1 LVNLKFEDLGKVELL
16 NGMNHQQ
23 KEAVEAIEGPLL
35 VMAGAG
41 SGKTRV
47 LTHRIAYLIK
57 EKQVKPWNI
66 LAITFTNKAAYEMKE
81 RVINLLGDVGGDV
94 WISTFHSMCMR
105 ILRSEAD
112 KIGYSRSFTI
122 IDSSEQKTLVNRLLR
137 DLDLNLRQ
145 FVAAK
150 VLGTLNQAKN
160 KLLTPE
166 KYKKEIQSKN
176 INVRYY
182 EENVA
187 KLYKRYQR
195 ELKNNQIMD
204 FDDLIMNTVRLFK
217 ENPDILKRYQAKF
230 RYIHIDEYQDT
241 NHAQYLLVNLLA
253 ERFRNLCVVGDADQ
267 SIYGW
272 RGADM
277 QNILDFEKDYP
288 DAKVVMLTQNYRSTK
303 QILAAANSVIKNN
316 QNRYKKNL
324 WTENIDG
331 EIITHYHAK
340 SGEDE
345 ADYVAQEIKRQM
357 QENNRSYSDFA
368 ILYRTNAMSR
378 LVEEHFLKENIP
390 HKIVG
395 GHKFYERKEIKDIIA
410 YLNLIANPF
419 DNISFLRIVN
429 EPTRGVGEVTLQN
442 LIYFAE
448 FYGLSLLEA
457 AKDNV
462 IVNIYDKN
470 VKPSNDKKEKLSS
483 VKELER
489 FSDKQSLFFY
499 DLREIKFSKMS
510 KKAAKNLV
518 DFAKSIERF
527 GELINDTEILITDL
541 VKEILDQTGYRK
553 VLHDKGTLEAE
564 NRLEN
569 LEEFLNVT
577 KRFDKEFA
585 KKEHIK
591 EEQQARLSAF
601 LSDVSLVSDTDNVD
615 DKKNKA
621 QVTLMTLHAAKGL
634 EFPVVFLIGME
645 QGVFPRVTVMRDDD
659 KMEEERRL
667 AYVGITRARA
677 KLYLTNAHKRML
689 HGEYSFNKISPFIK
703 EIDSKF
709 LDCIE
714 AVQKRLNK
722 DNDDSMFYNFDK
734 FSLKED
740 LRNVENY
747 FFNSKSTVSS
757 KVLNK
762 NEEGS
767 AKAWKA
773 GDKLKH
779 KLWGVGVV
787 GSVSSNGKDLKVIF
801 PDKGVKQISAA
812 YAPIKKC

>member
-1 LVNLKFEDLGKVELL
+1 MELL
-16 NGMNHQQ
+16 NEMNHKQ
-23 KEAVEAIEGPLL
+23 KEAVKALEGPLL

-81 RVINLLGDVGGDV
+81 RVVNLLGDVEGDV

-122 IDSSEQKTLVNRLLR
+122 IDSSEQKTLINRLLR
-137 DLDLNLRQ
+137 ELDLNLRQ

-150 VLGTLNQAKN
+150 VLRTINQVKN

-166 KYKKEIQSKN
+166 KYKKEIKSKN
-176 INVRYY
+176 INARYY
-182 EENVA
+182 EENIA

-195 ELKNNQIMD
+195 ELRNNQIMD
-204 FDDLIMNTVRLFK
+204 FDDLIMNTVHLFK
-217 ENPDILKRYQAKF
+217 ENPDVLKRYQTKF

-277 QNILDFEKDYP
+277 QNILDFKKDYP

-316 QNRYKKNL
+316 QNRYKKDL

-368 ILYRTNAMSR
+368 VLYRTNAMSR

-429 EPTRGVGEVTLQN
+429 EPIRGIGEVTLQN

-448 FYGLSLLEA
+448 FYDLSLLEA

-462 IVNIYDKN
+462 IINIYDKN
-470 VKPSNDKKEKLSS
+470 VKPSSDKEEKLSS
-483 VKELER
+483 VKELKK
-489 FSDKQSLFFY
+489 FSEKYGLFFY
-499 DLREIKFSKMS
+499 DLRGKIQFSKMS
-510 KKAAKNLV
+510 KKAARNLV
-518 DFAKSIERF
+518 NFAKSIERF
-527 GELINDTEILITDL
+527 GELIHDTEISITDL
-541 VKEILDQTGYRK
+541 VKKTLAQTGYRK
-553 VLHDKGTLEAE
+553 DLHDKGTLEAE

-591 EEQQARLSAF
+591 EEQQARLATF
-601 LSDVSLVSDTDNVD
+601 LSDVSLVSDTDNMD
-615 DKKNKA
+615 DKKSKE
-621 QVTLMTLHAAKGL
+621 QVTLMTLHSAKGL

-645 QGVFPRVTVMRDDD
+645 QGIFPRVTVMRDDD

-667 AYVGITRARA
+667 AYVGITRARE
-677 KLYLTNAHKRML
+677 KLYLSNAHKRML
-689 HGEYSFNKISPFIK
+689 HGEYSFNKVSPFIK
-703 EIDSKF
+703 EIDGKF
-709 LDCIE
+709 LDYIE

-722 DNDDSMFYNFDK
+722 SNDDSMFYNFDK

-740 LRNVENY
+740 LRNVESY
-747 FFNSKSTVSS
+747 FFNSKPTVSN
-757 KVLNK
+757 KVLNNK
-762 NEEGS
+762 KEEGS
-767 AKAWKA
+767 AKDWKA
-773 GDKLKH
+773 GDKLEH

-787 GSVSSNGKDLKVIF
+787 GSVSDNGKDLKVIF
-801 PDKGVKQISAA
+801 SDKGVKQISVV

>member
-1 LVNLKFEDLGKVELL
+1 MELL
-16 NGMNHQQ
+16 DEMNHKQT
-23 KEAVEAIEGPLL
+23 EAVEAVEGPLL

-47 LTHRIAYLIK
+47 LTHRVTYLIK

-66 LAITFTNKAAYEMKE
+66 LAITFTNKAAHEMKE
-81 RVINLLGDVGGDV
+81 RVVNLLGDVGEGV
-94 WISTFHSMCMR
+94 LISTFHSMCMR
-105 ILRSEAD
+105 ILRNEAD
-112 KIGYSRSFTI
+112 KIGYIRNFTI
-122 IDSSEQKTLVNRLLR
+122 IDSGEQKTLINRLLKE
-137 DLDLNLRQ
+137 LDLSLRQ

-150 VLGTLNQAKN
+150 VLGRISQAKN
-160 KLLTPE
+160 ELLTPE
-166 KYKKEIQSKN
+166 KYKKEIKSKN
-176 INVRYY
+176 INARYY
-182 EENVA
+182 EENIA
-187 KLYKRYQR
+187 KLYKRYQE
-195 ELKNNQIMD
+195 ELRNNQIMD

-217 ENPDILKRYQAKF
+217 EVPDTLERYQEKF

-253 ERFRNLCVVGDADQ
+253 ERFRNLCVVGDVDQ

-277 QNILDFEKDYP
+277 RNILDFEKDYP

-316 QNRYKKNL
+316 QNRYKKDL
-324 WTENIDG
+324 WTKNIDG
-331 EIITHYHAK
+331 EVITHYHAK
-340 SGEDE
+340 SCEDE
-345 ADYVAQEIKRQM
+345 ADYVVQEIKRQM
-357 QENNRSYSDFA
+357 HESNRSYGDFA

-410 YLNLIANPF
+410 YLNLITNSS
-419 DNISFLRIVN
+419 DSISFLRIVN

-442 LIYFAE
+442 LIYFTE

-462 IVNIYDKN
+462 IVNIYDKS
-470 VKPSNDKKEKLSS
+470 VKPSSDKEEKLSS
-483 VKELER
+483 IEKLEE
-489 FSDKQSLFFY
+489 FSEKHGLFFY
-499 DLREIKFSKMS
+499 DFKKKIQFSKMS
-510 KKAAKNLV
+510 KKAARNLV
-518 DFAKSIERF
+518 NFAKSIERF
-527 GELINDTEILITDL
+527 RELVHDTDISITDL
-541 VKEILDQTGYRK
+541 VKEILAQTGYRK
-553 VLHDKGTLEAE
+553 VLHNKGTLEFE

-577 KRFDKEFA
+577 KRFDEEFA
-585 KKEHIK
+585 KNKHTK
-591 EEQQARLSAF
+591 EEQQARLLTF

-645 QGVFPRVTVMRDDD
+645 QRIFPRVTVMQDDD

-667 AYVGITRARA
+667 AYVGITRARE

-689 HGEYSFNKISPFIK
+689 HGEYSFNKVSPFIK
-703 EIDSKF
+703 EIDSN
-709 LDCIE
+709 LLNYIE
-714 AVQKRLNK
+714 AVQKRLK
-722 DNDDSMFYNFDK
+722 KSDDSMFYDFDNLS
-734 FSLKED
+734 FKED
-740 LRNVENY
+740 L
-747 FFNSKSTVSS
+747 
-757 KVLNK
+757 
-762 NEEGS
+762 GS
-767 AKAWKA
+767 ADSYFLNLKQNGTNKITNKKEEEDSAKDWKA
-773 GDKLKH
+773 GDKLEH

-787 GSVSSNGKDLKVIF
+787 GSVSDNGKDLKVVF
-801 PDKGVKQISAA
+801 PEKGVKQISAA